1 MYVLQW
7 INGRKEALA
16 HHKKRCH
23 LMPEPIKKQVTHGGG
38 TQLTAPP
45 PAHQTIPDMILEYL
59 TLQERSDWLLTMAI
73 ITSDVSFR

>member
-1 MYVLQW
+1 
-7 INGRKEALA
+7 
-16 HHKKRCH
+16 
-23 LMPEPIKKQVTHGGG
+23 MPEPIKKQVTHGAG